1 MARDV
6 RPAPASRRGRHGIPP
21 SVLNRLLGVATAAA
35 LGIDAYVHARDA
47 GFYDAVRTSVIS
59 QGTLF
64 RLEAGLRP

>member
-1 MARDV
+1 MTSV
-6 RPAPASRRGRHGIPP
+6 PP

-35 LGIDAYVHARDA
+35 LGIDASVQARDA
-47 GFYDAVRTSVIS
+47 GFYEAVRTSVIS